1 MEKMSISLSK
11 VIKIIENR
19 TVYDDLD
26 QPRWISWD
34 SIFDDFEEMT
44 GCTYKA
50 FQMVDFYMSH
60 GDKPEWLVQRY

>member
-1 MEKMSISLSK
+1 MERMSISLSK
-11 VIKIIENR
+11 VIKIIDDR
-19 TVYDDLD
+19 TSYDELCE
-26 QPRWISWD
+26 PRFISWNG
-34 SIFDDFEEMT
+34 IFDDFEEMT